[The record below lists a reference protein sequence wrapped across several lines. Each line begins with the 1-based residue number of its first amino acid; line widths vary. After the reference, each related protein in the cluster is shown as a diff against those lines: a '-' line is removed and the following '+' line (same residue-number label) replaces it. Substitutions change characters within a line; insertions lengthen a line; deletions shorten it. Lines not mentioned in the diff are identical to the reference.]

1 MHASRG
7 PSSATAGRPRPAPA
21 RPSRAARARLQPANV
36 GEALR
41 DYALSE
47 LDAARMALASAEG
60 AQAVHEGVHQAR
72 KSIRRTRAVL
82 RMGDGILGPGAS
94 LIDRELRALN
104 TGLSQLRD
112 SQALVET
119 LQRLLAGKHK
129 VSVHAPME
137 RALAAAIAVREACT
151 NNAMLLDPGLASR
164 RALLDVMRAGLPAL
178 HWSRLT
184 PSALRM
190 AVADGDAGTRQ
201 ARERAAQRDR
211 DEDWHRWRRRARRAT
226 HQRRALEAIGVDVK
240 AAADATDKRIAERLG
255 RAQDLVLLLAHCGRE
270 SPFSVDDRAA
280 LRRYARPT
288 LERRR
293 RRLAAAARG

>member
-1 MHASRG
+1 MQASRG
-7 PSSATAGRPRPAPA
+7 SVSGRAGRSRPAPA
-21 RPSRAARARLQPANV
+21 RPSRDAHAASQPGST

-47 LDAARMALASAEG
+47 LDAARLALATSDG

-72 KSIRRTRAVL
+72 KAIRRTRAVL
-82 RMGDGILGPGAS
+82 RMGDGILGPGAG

-112 SQALVET
+112 AQALVET

-129 VSVHAPME
+129 ASVHAPLE
-137 RALAAAIAVREACT
+137 RAFAAAIAVRDACT
-151 NNAMLLDPGLASR
+151 ANATLLDPGLASR
-164 RALLDVMRAGLPAL
+164 RALLDVMHAALPAL
-178 HWSRLT
+178 QWSRLT

-190 AVADGDAGTRQ
+190 ALADGDAHTRQ

-240 AAADATDKRIAERLG
+240 AAADAADKRIAERLG
-255 RAQDLVLLLAHCGRE
+255 RAQDLTLLLDHCGRG
-270 SPFSVDDRAA
+270 SPFSEEDRTA
-280 LRRYARPT
+280 LRRYAKPA

-293 RRLAAAARG
+293 RRLSAAAHD

>member
-7 PSSATAGRPRPAPA
+7 PISGRAGRSRPASARLARGTDA
-21 RPSRAARARLQPANV
+21 RPGNV

-47 LDAARMALASAEG
+47 LDSARTFLVAMDG

-72 KSIRRTRAVL
+72 KAIRRARAVL
-82 RMGDGILGPGAS
+82 RMGDGILGPGAG
-94 LIDRELRALN
+94 LVDRELRALN

-112 SQALVET
+112 VQALVET

-129 VSVHAPME
+129 ASVHAPLE
-137 RALAAAIAVREACT
+137 RALDAAIAARDACAA
-151 NNAMLLDPGLASR
+151 NAMLLDPGLASR
-164 RALLDVMRAGLPAL
+164 CALLDVMHAALPAL
-178 HWSRLT
+178 QWSRLT
-184 PSALRM
+184 PSALRV
-190 AVADGDAGTRQ
+190 ALADGDAHTHQ
-201 ARERAAQRDR
+201 ARERAARRDR

-240 AAADATDKRIAERLG
+240 DAADAADKRIAERLG
-255 RAQDLVLLLAHCGRE
+255 RAQDLTLLLDHCGRD
-270 SPFSVDDRAA
+270 SPFSEEDRAA
-280 LRRYARPT
+280 LRRYAKPA

-293 RRLAAAARG
+293 RRLTAAAHG

>member
-1 MHASRG
+1 V
-7 PSSATAGRPRPAPA
+7 
-21 RPSRAARARLQPANV
+21 QPANV

-47 LDAARMALASAEG
+47 LDAARKALASTDG

-82 RMGDGILGPGAS
+82 RMGDGILGPGAG

-112 SQALVET
+112 AQALVET

-129 VSVHAPME
+129 TTVHAPLE
-137 RALAAAIAVREACT
+137 RALAAAVSLRDACT
-151 NNAMLLDPGLASR
+151 KNATLLDPGLASR
-164 RALLDVMRAGLPAL
+164 RAVLDVMHAALPAL
-178 HWSRLT
+178 QWSRLT

-190 AVADGDAGTRQ
+190 AVADGDARTRQ

-240 AAADATDKRIAERLG
+240 AAADAADKRIAERLG
-255 RAQDLVLLLAHCGRE
+255 RAQDLTLLLDHCRRD
-270 SPFSVDDRAA
+270 SPFSEEDRAA
-280 LRRYARPT
+280 LRRYAKPALQRG
-288 LERRR
+288 R
-293 RRLAAAARG
+293 RRLAAAAHG